1 MNELL
6 SKYWFPLVGNC
17 AVLIAATLLIS
28 PVAALSGLLALLFW
42 CAAIGKQIFVNNEEA
57 IADTSSEQASLDA
70 AVHGLVL
77 GLGAGVA
84 GVAQQMRCELDK
96 IQTLTADAVCTLQRS
111 FEQLN
116 AQVATQ
122 QQIVNG
128 LISDMAAGDIQ
139 GKDKKVVSFATFTQH
154 TDDVLRYFIDYVLSL
169 SAGSMDMVD
178 QVDDMSVRMEEV
190 DELLDDL
197 KGIADQTN
205 LLALN
210 AAIEA
215 ARAGESGR
223 GFAVVADEVRKLSQ
237 RSTKFNDEIRTAL
250 GSAKIN
256 VHNARETVRK
266 LASKDMNFAL
276 KSKSEVD
283 TMMLHIGEL
292 NEETNKRI
300 KEMSVVTASINGL
313 VGDAVRSL
321 QFEDIISQLTAYTGE
336 HLNRVEDMIQN
347 IDNGIQA
354 LQLNADDGIAGYVSG
369 LEDLCERV
377 AVLDAATQNEL
388 HNPVA
393 QQNMTEGEVELF

>member
-1 MNELL
+1 MDELL
-6 SKYWFPLVGNC
+6 SKYWFPLAGNC

-42 CAAIGKQIFVNNEEA
+42 CAAIASSLCPNPCLP
-57 IADTSSEQASLDA
+57 IADAASEQINLDA

-96 IQTLTADAVCTLQRS
+96 IQTLTADAARTLQRS

-116 AQVATQ
+116 AQIATQ

-128 LISDMAAGDIQ
+128 LISNMTVGDIQ
-139 GKDKKVVSFATFTQH
+139 RNDTKVVNFATFTQH

-250 GSAKIN
+250 GSAKTN

-313 VGDAVRSL
+313 VGDAVRS
-321 QFEDIISQLTAYTGE
+321 
-336 HLNRVEDMIQN
+336 
-347 IDNGIQA
+347 
-354 LQLNADDGIAGYVSG
+354 
-369 LEDLCERV
+369 
-377 AVLDAATQNEL
+377 
-388 HNPVA
+388 PV
-393 QQNMTEGEVELF
+393 